1 MDFIEKYIEEKIN
14 IKVIKRK
21 ALLENEEESIT
32 QILKNEHY
40 RVKHINFLNNSTNG
54 IIYKKYKK
62 FFFKMLN
69 KKEFETEI
77 KGYIEVKNSLP
88 INKIMKIYEYANYYI
103 TIYEYEKTISNNK
116 GLLNDLFVKNDIKI
130 NEKSKKIIE
139 KIIKK
144 YKDSF
149 KITVAKE
156 NYPMEKFFENRIE
169 PRLKKWYS
177 NENLLN
183 YKININNIESKTT
196 KEIIDETINF
206 FKLKNKYECAI
217 TQGDPNTLNI
227 GTRPIFF
234 DFATAGYNPIIAE
247 FSTIFWSVIIA
258 DAYFCPKY
266 HRKSYYN
273 HEKVFENVEKFEPN
287 IKYEIDN
294 TRKTININS
303 NIKTSQIR
311 VNFIKK
317 YIEMLEELNI
327 KIEKEII
334 YFLVMR
340 ILCVFNIKEM
350 EEKDYYYS
358 IYMIHYLYNNIS
370 ENVYTSLKSIIN
382 NMELIKR
389 KGNK

>member
-1 MDFIEKYIEEKIN
+1 MDSIEKYIEEKIYIN
-14 IKVIKRK
+14 VIKRE
-21 ALLENEEESIT
+21 ALLENTEESIT
-32 QILKNEHY
+32 QTLKNEHY
-40 RVKHINFLNNSTNG
+40 KVKHINFLNNSTNG

-69 KKEFETEI
+69 KKEFESEI
-77 KGYIEVKNSLP
+77 KGYIAIKNSLP
-88 INKIMKIYEYANYYI
+88 TNKIMKIYEYANYYI

-116 GLLNDLFVKNDIKI
+116 GLLNDLLVKNDIKI
-130 NEKSKKIIE
+130 NKKSKKIIE

-144 YKDSF
+144 YKDTF
-149 KITVAKE
+149 KITVKKE
-156 NYPMEKFFENRIE
+156 NYPMKKFFEDRIE
-169 PRLKKWYS
+169 SRLKKWYS
-177 NENLLN
+177 NEDLLN

-227 GTRPIFF
+227 GIKPIFF
-234 DFATAGYNPIIAE
+234 DFSTSGYNPIIAE

-273 HEKVFENVEKFEPN
+273 HEKVFQNIQRFEPN
-287 IKYEIDN
+287 IKYEIYN
-294 TRKTININS
+294 IRKTINIKS

-311 VNFIKK
+311 VNFIKE

-358 IYMIHYLYNNIS
+358 IYMIHYLYNSIS
-370 ENVYTSLKSIIN
+370 GDVYTSLKTIIN
-382 NMELIKR
+382 NMELIK
-389 KGNK
+389 KKVNK